1 MVRFNDKIYEF
12 EEIEQ
17 KVLAGEIEEDKEFI
31 IEALRSCFFTEDGMT
46 TIWRL
51 IPEAL
56 SGRMCWTP

>member
-1 MVRFNDKIYEF
+1 MVRFNDKLYKF

-46 TIWRL
+46 TVDEQGIT
-51 IPEAL
+51 IMANEVH
-56 SGRMCWTP
+56 S